1 MNPAAN
7 DRIIRNREQ
16 RRQLML
22 QRIRARDEEQRLL
35 EARERANRR
44 PVFRMTFPD
53 APPPGRTPEP
63 VYPIA
68 KLPLGQWGVEFG
80 DEIVPVLPP
89 NATVD
94 FKSWTRSMF
103 LEWVSMMIP
112 QEIEKLEDRVRDRI
126 LDGYNVKTIAVST
139 ALKQIMGLDDEPYS
153 KLQSEARK
161 ILNIYRAEKFDRKM
175 MQYMVDKNKWELQ
188 EMRLAAGPIHWR

>member
-1 MNPAAN
+1 
-7 DRIIRNREQ
+7 
-16 RRQLML
+16 
-22 QRIRARDEEQRLL
+22 
-35 EARERANRR
+35 
-44 PVFRMTFPD
+44 MTFPD

-94 FKSWTRSMF
+94 FKSWTPAAF
-103 LEWVSMMIP
+103 LEWVAMILP
-112 QEIEKLEDRVRDRI
+112 EELEKGLEDRIKARMCG
-126 LDGYNVKTIAVST
+126 GYDVKDIAIST
-139 ALKQIMGLDDEPYS
+139 TLKQLLGMDDEPYS

-161 ILNIYRAEKFDRKM
+161 ILNIYRSKKFDRKM